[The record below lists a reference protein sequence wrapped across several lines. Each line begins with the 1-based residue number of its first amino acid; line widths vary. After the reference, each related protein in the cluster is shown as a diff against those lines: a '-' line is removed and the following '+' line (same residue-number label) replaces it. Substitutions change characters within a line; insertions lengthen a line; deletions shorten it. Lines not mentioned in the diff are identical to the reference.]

1 MVRGSKTQVLA
12 QFFKNGVKRK
22 GGQLIG
28 RTTKYTEHDDFDDDD
43 DDDDD
48 DGEVDDYVN
57 HRWSAITKVL

>member
-1 MVRGSKTQVLA
+1 MQVLA

-28 RTTKYTEHDDFDDDD
+28 RTTKYTEHDYFDD

-48 DGEVDDYVN
+48 DGEVDDYVD
-57 HRWSAITKVL
+57 HIRWSAITTVL

>member
-1 MVRGSKTQVLA
+1 MQVLA

-28 RTTKYTEHDDFDDDD
+28 RTTKYTKHDYFDDD

-48 DGEVDDYVN
+48 DGEVDDYVDDI
-57 HRWSAITKVL
+57 RWSAITKVL

>member
-1 MVRGSKTQVLA
+1 MQVLA

-28 RTTKYTEHDDFDDDD
+28 RTTKYTEHDYVD

-48 DGEVDDYVN
+48 DGEVDDYVD
-57 HRWSAITKVL
+57 HIRWSAITKVL

>member
-1 MVRGSKTQVLA
+1 MQVLA

-28 RTTKYTEHDDFDDDD
+28 RSTKYTEHDYF

-48 DGEVDDYVN
+48 DGEVDDYVD
-57 HRWSAITKVL
+57 HIRWSAITKVL

>member
-1 MVRGSKTQVLA
+1 MQVLA

-28 RTTKYTEHDDFDDDD
+28 RTTKYTEHDYFDDDD

-48 DGEVDDYVN
+48 GQVDDYVD
-57 HRWSAITKVL
+57 HIRWSVITKVL

>member
-1 MVRGSKTQVLA
+1 MQVLP

-28 RTTKYTEHDDFDDDD
+28 RTTKYTEHDYFD

-48 DGEVDDYVN
+48 DGEVDDYVD
-57 HRWSAITKVL
+57 HIRWSAITKVL